1 MTEVLTALDAA
12 VADAEARLAV
22 LEARG
27 AREKAEADL
36 EQQAAGQGMADDMK
50 VQAGEGRADYSVVD
64 DDAGRWLAEKERIKG
79 LKRRKE
85 EITGNYTRTGNGK

>member
-1 MTEVLTALDAA
+1 
-12 VADAEARLAV
+12 
-22 LEARG
+22 
-27 AREKAEADL
+27 
-36 EQQAAGQGMADDMK
+36 MADDMK